1 MAYGEGETL
10 EAFDAKLAGAHMR
23 GQWTSDARRDEGKGG
38 AWQGDLWEPAVRGE
52 AHVWKWQDTE
62 AFLDQSADAIPE
74 SFTARRSLMFT
85 NPGLERS
92 ITHTM
97 NVGVQLIKPGEL
109 AWAHRHS
116 ISALRFVIEG
126 HPDLFTV
133 ADGEVCP
140 MEDHDLVLTPGWHW
154 HDHHNRSKGR
164 AIWLDVLDGP
174 LVGALN
180 QTVFENYGEKQ
191 QPIRN
196 DPPSGLLRYPWK
208 RMEAGLKEMT
218 EKQASPHDGLALEY
232 RHPETGGSLLP
243 TLGCRVQSLPPGFEG
258 ASHRHSSSEVY
269 LVISGAGRTE
279 VGDTMLEW
287 GERDCFVV
295 PAWAPHAHANGSGSE
310 AAVLFAV
317 DDAPALR
324 ALGLYR
330 QDPATND

>member
-38 AWQGDLWEPAVRGE
+38 AGQGDLWEPAVRGE

-133 ADGEVCP
+133 AEGEVCP

-180 QTVFENYGEKQ
+180 QTVFENYGEKK

-295 PAWAPHAHANGSGSE
+295 PAWASTWTSPCC
-310 AAVLFAV
+310 
-317 DDAPALR
+317 
-324 ALGLYR
+324 
-330 QDPATND
+330 